1 MVGCDIKG
9 CRLSRAAEPW
19 CQIMTESNVPKRV
32 LKGVAVCAVYVVA
45 AKLSLRLASIHPSA
59 TPIWP
64 PTGIAIAAL
73 LALGSRFWPA
83 ILIGALLVNLTTYGS
98 AATSLGIATGN
109 TLEALL
115 AAYLVTRFAN
125 GGKAFERTWD
135 ILRFGL
141 YAGLL
146 SPALAAT
153 AGVTSLSLGG
163 YADWSQY
170 WVIWRTWW
178 LGDGAGALVFTPLL
192 LLWAESPKP
201 KWNEKQ
207 WLEATAL
214 LSMLLLTAGIV
225 FGPIFH
231 VQMRN
236 DPWTFLCT
244 PFFVWA
250 AFRFGQRESS
260 AVIFVFCVIAS
271 IGTKMG
277 YGPFS
282 RSSMNDSLLLL
293 QCFLA
298 VKVLMT
304 LTFAAE
310 VSERRKQEEHTKVLS
325 VTDPLTGLANYR
337 LLLDRLEAE
346 IKRYG
351 RTGRPFSILLLD
363 LDGLK
368 KINDEFGHIVG
379 SRALCRVATIL
390 QMHCREI
397 DTPARYGGD
406 EFALVLPETPFEQA
420 CQVAERFAQ
429 RLGQDPESPRISASI
444 GVAEYPSDGRTIEQI
459 LRAADEALYREKRN
473 HAAALPVHSS

>member
-1 MVGCDIKG
+1 
-9 CRLSRAAEPW
+9 
-19 CQIMTESNVPKRV
+19 MTKPNVPKNV
-32 LKGVAVCAVYVVA
+32 LTGIALCAAYIVA
-45 AKLSLRLASIHPSA
+45 AKLSLRLATIHPSA

-64 PTGIAIAAL
+64 PTGIAIAAF

-83 ILIGALLVNLTTYGS
+83 IFFGALIANLTTHGS
-98 AATSLGIATGN
+98 VATSLGIATGN

-125 GGKAFERTWD
+125 GAKAFDRTWD

-141 YAGLL
+141 YAALL
-146 SPALAAT
+146 SPAIAAT
-153 AGVTSLSLGG
+153 FGVTSLSLGG

-170 WVIWRTWW
+170 GIVWRTWW

-192 LLWAESPKP
+192 LLWSENPKP
-201 KWNEKQ
+201 KWSERQ
-207 WLEATAL
+207 WLEAAVL
-214 LSMLLLTAGIV
+214 LGMLLVTAGIV

-231 VQMRN
+231 TQMRN

-260 AVIFVFCVIAS
+260 AVIFIFCVIAS
-271 IGTKMG
+271 VGTKLG
-277 YGPFS
+277 YGPFA
-282 RSSMNDSLLLL
+282 RSSPNNSLLLL

-298 VKVLMT
+298 VKLVMT
-304 LTFAAE
+304 LAFAAE

-325 VTDPLTGLANYR
+325 VTDPLTELANYR
-337 LLLDRLEAE
+337 LLLERIEGE

-368 KINDEFGHIVG
+368 KINDAFGHIVG
-379 SRALCRVATIL
+379 SRALCRIATVLRL
-390 QMHCREI
+390 QCREI

-406 EFALVLPETPFEQA
+406 EFALVLPETPLEHA
-420 CQVAERFAQ
+420 CLVAERIAQ
-429 RLGQDPESPRISASI
+429 LLAEDPESPRISASV
-444 GVAEYPSDGRTIEQI
+444 GVAEYPHDGHTIEQV
-459 LRAADEALYREKRN
+459 LRAADESLYSQKRQR
-473 HAAALPVHSS
+473 ATSSSVGSV